1 MAGETLDEREMN
13 VKWIEERMERKMS
26 EEEKE
31 TEEGTRNE
39 KVDRV
44 RRERNM
50 VWREV
55 IGEDKE
61 KRRGY
66 IEEIMRKVLG
76 REVRLRS
83 VEERVGEAGRWVLL
97 AEMVDLSDKREVLRR
112 REEIGR
118 RWRLRVDED
127 LTLEERRMRW
137 RMMEAARCERARGI
151 RTVVTNRK
159 LWVDGV
165 RWRWDEVGKAGMERG
180 ESEMKMGG
188 RGRLRGEELSER
200 NEGSFGE
207 TGF

>member
-26 EEEKE
+26 KEEKE

-50 VWREV
+50 MWREV

-61 KRRGY
+61 KKRGY

-118 RWRLRVDED
+118 RWRLGVDED

-137 RMMEAARCERARGI
+137 RMVEAARRERARG
-151 RTVVTNRK
+151 RRAVVTNRE

-165 RWRWDEVGKAGMERG
+165 RWRWDEVKLGWRG
-180 ESEMKMGG
+180 GS
-188 RGRLRGEELSER
+188 RRWRWVEEGVCVVKS
-200 NEGSFGE
+200 
-207 TGF
+207 